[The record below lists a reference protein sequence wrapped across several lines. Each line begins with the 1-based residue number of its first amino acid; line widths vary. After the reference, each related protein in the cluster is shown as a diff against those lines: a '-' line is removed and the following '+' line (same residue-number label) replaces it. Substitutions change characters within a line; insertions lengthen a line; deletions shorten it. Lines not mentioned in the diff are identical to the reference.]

1 MGFIVPPS
9 KWEIRHAAPIFAA
22 QKYQAANDG
31 RLPDTRMWRM
41 LQFRHSLNANRFNF
55 YHPNI
60 GKMIETQYNRP
71 PVPIVPPPFIPPDV
85 PVPPIDPPPA
95 PIVPPLPIVPPVPPD
110 GGGTG
115 TNPNPVVPQLPAVP
129 EPSAFLMLAGA
140 ILVAGVGVVRL
151 RRRSSERA
159 TALRPAAGQV

>member
-31 RLPDTRMWRM
+31 QLPDTRMWRM
-41 LQFRHSLNANRFNF
+41 LEFRHSLNAKRFNF

-71 PVPIVPPPFIPPDV
+71 PAPIIPPP
-85 PVPPIDPPPA
+85 PPIDPPVA
-95 PIVPPLPIVPPVPPD
+95 PLIPPVPSVPPVPPD

-115 TNPNPVVPQLPAVP
+115 QDPNPIVPQLPAVP

-140 ILVAGVGVVRL
+140 ILVVGLGLTRF
-151 RRRSSERA
+151 RRRANERA
-159 TALRPAAGQV
+159 SALRAATARG